1 MKYRFTREQIKQI
14 IFEELKKSQKA
25 EVEAEVD
32 NLIDS
37 YLSLSE
43 QENEG
48 FFADLLKIIQ
58 RQPEDQQEEMAEI
71 ALMKAQ
77 SRRDALKKIGIGAA
91 ILATGVGV
99 GSYLKHLENLAL
111 ADTRQHRA
119 AADKFRSGEGYE
131 GPRFIDQQ
139 EYYLQNYDFQISD
152 IESIDNF
159 PKGSDEAIIAAFRTI
174 PTKYF
179 ISYEALADKPIPK
192 LKANSGQRYLNRL
205 SQFFQETSDKPTM
218 LYGVY
223 SDYSKIGQVG
233 FDPQQ
238 ANIKVKVGR
247 HPEPVAVL
255 PPEWTIL
262 FTFITNAMAALDER
276 DREKFENLIVSSEE
290 RRYFLT
296 QRGQQAAVDYG
307 HEVGSSGG
315 QSDKSKAAY
324 KFAPTLVQRGYDAG
338 VKGEPNPGLPRRGDV
353 ESP

>member
-1 MKYRFTREQIKQI
+1 MKYTFTREQVKKI
-14 IFEELKKSQKA
+14 ILEELKKSQKA

-37 YLSLSE
+37 YLSLNE

-91 ILATGVGV
+91 LLGAAVGS
-99 GSYLKHLENLAL
+99 GSYLKHLENLAM
-111 ADTRQHRA
+111 ADFRQHRA
-119 AADKFRSGEGYE
+119 AADKFKSGEGYE
-131 GPRFIDQQ
+131 GPRFVDQQ
-139 EYYLQNYDFQISD
+139 EHYLQNYNFEISD

-159 PKGSDEAIIAAFRTI
+159 PKGSDEALIAAFRTI

-192 LKANSGQRYLNRL
+192 LKANSGQRYLSRL
-205 SQFFQETSDKPTM
+205 SQFFEETPDKPAM

-276 DREKFENLIVSSEE
+276 DKERFENLVVSSEE

-307 HEVGSSGG
+307 HEVGTSGR
-315 QSDKSKAAY
+315 QIDKSNPAY

-338 VKGEPNPGLPRRGDV
+338 AKGEANPGLPKRGDV

>member
-139 EYYLQNYDFQISD
+139 EYYLQIYTRS
-152 IESIDNF
+152 
-159 PKGSDEAIIAAFRTI
+159 
-174 PTKYF
+174 
-179 ISYEALADKPIPK
+179 
-192 LKANSGQRYLNRL
+192 
-205 SQFFQETSDKPTM
+205 
-218 LYGVY
+218 
-223 SDYSKIGQVG
+223 
-233 FDPQQ
+233 
-238 ANIKVKVGR
+238 
-247 HPEPVAVL
+247 
-255 PPEWTIL
+255 
-262 FTFITNAMAALDER
+262 
-276 DREKFENLIVSSEE
+276 
-290 RRYFLT
+290 
-296 QRGQQAAVDYG
+296 
-307 HEVGSSGG
+307 
-315 QSDKSKAAY
+315 
-324 KFAPTLVQRGYDAG
+324 
-338 VKGEPNPGLPRRGDV
+338 
-353 ESP
+353 

>member
-1 MKYRFTREQIKQI
+1 MKYTFTRDQIKKI
-14 IFEELKKSQKA
+14 IIEELEKSEKA
-25 EVEAEVD
+25 EVEEEVD

-37 YLSLSE
+37 YLSLDE
-43 QENEG
+43 EKKNG
-48 FFADLLKIIQ
+48 FFSDLLKLIK
-58 RQPEDQQEEMAEI
+58 RQPENKQEEMAEI

-91 ILATGVGV
+91 LLGAAVGS

-131 GPRFIDQQ
+131 GPKFTNQQ
-139 EYYLQNYDFQISD
+139 EYYLENYNFEISD

-159 PKGSDEAIIAAFRTI
+159 PKGSDEALIASFRTI

-205 SQFFQETSDKPTM
+205 SQFFEETPDKPMM

-223 SDYSKIGQVG
+223 NDYSKIGQVG

-262 FTFITNAMAALDER
+262 VTFITNAMAVLDEK
-276 DREKFENLIVSSEE
+276 DRERFENLVVSSEE

-296 QRGQQAAVDYG
+296 QRGQQTAVNYG
-307 HEVGSSGG
+307 HKVGTSGG
-315 QSDKSKAAY
+315 QIDKSNPAY

-338 VKGEPNPGLPRRGDV
+338 AKGKPNPGLPRRGDV

>member
-276 DREKFENLIVSSEE
+276 DREKFENLLVSSEE

-296 QRGQQAAVDYG
+296 QRGQQAAVEYG

-315 QSDKSKAAY
+315 QIDKSKAAY

-338 VKGEPNPGLPRRGDV
+338 VKGAPNPGLPRRGDV
-353 ESP
+353 ASP

>member
-131 GPRFIDQQ
+131 GPRLIDQQ

-307 HEVGSSGG
+307 HEVGSRGG
-315 QSDKSKAAY
+315 QIDKSKSAY

>member
-1 MKYRFTREQIKQI
+1 MKHDFTREQIKRI
-14 IFEELKKSQKA
+14 IIEELEKSEKA
-25 EVEAEVD
+25 EVEEEVD
-32 NLIDS
+32 DLIDS
-37 YLSLSE
+37 YLSLDE
-43 QENEG
+43 EKKNG
-48 FFADLLKIIQ
+48 FFSALLNLIK
-58 RQPEDQQEEMAEI
+58 RQPEDKQEEMAEI

-77 SRRDALKKIGIGAA
+77 SRRDALKKIGVGAA
-91 ILATGVGV
+91 LLGVAVGTGG
-99 GSYLKHLENLAL
+99 YLKHLENLAL

-131 GPRFIDQQ
+131 GPRFVDQQ
-139 EYYLQNYDFQISD
+139 KYYSENYNFEISD

-159 PKGSDEAIIAAFRTI
+159 PKGSDEAVIAAFRTI

-205 SQFFQETSDKPTM
+205 SQFFEETPDKPMM

-262 FTFITNAMAALDER
+262 FTFITNAMAALDEK
-276 DREKFENLIVSSEE
+276 DRERFENLVVSSEE

-296 QRGQQAAVDYG
+296 QRGQQSAVNYG
-307 HEVGSSGG
+307 HEVGTSGR
-315 QSDKSKAAY
+315 QIDKSNSAY

-353 ESP
+353 ENP